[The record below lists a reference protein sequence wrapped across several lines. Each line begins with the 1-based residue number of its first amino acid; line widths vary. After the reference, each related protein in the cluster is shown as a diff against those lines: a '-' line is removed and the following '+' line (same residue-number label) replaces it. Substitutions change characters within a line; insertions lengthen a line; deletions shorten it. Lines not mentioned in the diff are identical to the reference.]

1 MVVDT
6 LTGDKTVSVMAIA
19 HKTWLGLICAVAITA
34 ALTGSAAAQFNPSIN
49 LEQEKHRTP
58 EQIAHDKA
66 VDQAYQSA
74 AKKIPDQNAAND
86 PWADVSTGATGCAG
100 KEEAT
105 GLAEQEAQRLNGQF
119 IREAGFH
126 FCG

>member
-86 PWADVSTGATGCAG
+86 PWADDRPAQQAVPEKKKQQVSQN
-100 KEEAT
+100 KK
-105 GLAEQEAQRLNGQF
+105 RSD
-119 IREAGFH
+119 
-126 FCG
+126 